1 VARRA
6 EPHACRPE
14 MTAERPDGGL
24 SEGAFKAE
32 LINGFIRLA
41 RGEFAV
47 RIPRNYQRDHDD
59 VLAYFVN
66 LIAEELG
73 RIAAARD
80 RDHAA
85 LSRSIERLGE
95 AFIAFAA
102 GDYSVRAPR
111 NETGDASDVLA
122 FLFNNTVAEVGDTVA
137 DLERQREVVEAI
149 LAAMIDGVIVID
161 GAGTVVRCNP
171 AMAALL
177 GREVGAIVS
186 MPLAAL
192 LEAESDG
199 AAGVAA
205 TDPFRDRRLRF
216 VGAAGAGIEL
226 EVNGSPLRDASGA
239 IAGMVLV
246 ARDDRELRAIEA
258 QLLMSDRLATVGT
271 IAAGVAH
278 EINNPLAFIIA
289 NLEFVGEELATPA
302 RAGGTIADVDLVEVR
317 KALGATLGG
326 AHRVKQIVA
335 DLKAFARVEY
345 DDTRVVDLAA
355 VADTSIA
362 MTRNELRHH
371 ARVVK
376 DYGAVPC
383 VVANEGR
390 LVQVVVNLLQ
400 NAAHAIP
407 VGDAEHNE
415 VRITTCVLPSGEAA
429 VAIRD
434 TGSGMPK
441 AVAARVFDPFFTT
454 KPVGVGTGLGLSI
467 CRKIVHGLGGR
478 IELET
483 AAGAGSTFTVIL
495 PPAPAA
501 VRPAAAPPV
510 APAIGRRLRI
520 LAIDDEAEIGAALQ
534 RMLGRDHDLTF
545 VTQAAAALALIDADA
560 FDLVLCDV
568 MMPDLTGIQFLARLT
583 AAHPAL
589 AHRVVFM
596 TGGAFSPGARELL
609 DRTTN
614 ARVDKPFDGAALR
627 AILARVAIG

>member
-1 VARRA
+1 MITDRRD
-6 EPHACRPE
+6 
-14 MTAERPDGGL
+14 DGSG
-24 SEGAFKAE
+24 EGAFKAE

-59 VLAYFVN
+59 ILAYFVN

-73 RIAAARD
+73 RIAAARE

-85 LSRSIERLGE
+85 LSRSVEQLGE

-102 GDYSVRAPR
+102 GDYSIRAPR
-111 NETGDASDVLA
+111 NETGDATDVLA

-161 GAGTVVRCNP
+161 GEGTVVRCNP

-186 MPLAAL
+186 LPLAAL
-192 LEAESDG
+192 LEDEREG
-199 AAGVAA
+199 AAAVVA

-216 VGAAGAGIEL
+216 VGAAGAAIEL

-239 IAGMVLV
+239 IAEMVLV

-271 IAAGVAH
+271 IAASVAH

-289 NLEFVGEELATPA
+289 NLEFVGEELAAVDPG
-302 RAGGTIADVDLVEVR
+302 RGTIAEADLMEMR

-345 DDTRVVDLAA
+345 DDTRIVELAA
-355 VADTSIA
+355 VIDTSIA

-376 DYGAVPC
+376 DYGAVPG
-383 VVANEGR
+383 VIANEGR

-407 VGDAEHNE
+407 EGDAEHNE
-415 VRITTCVLPSGEAA
+415 VRVTTSLLPSGEVA
-429 VAIRD
+429 VAVRD
-434 TGSGMPK
+434 TGAGMPK
-441 AVAARVFDPFFTT
+441 AIAARVFDPFFTT
-454 KPVGVGTGLGLSI
+454 KPAGVGTGLGLSI
-467 CRKIVHGLGGR
+467 CRKIVDGLGGR

-483 AAGAGSTFTVIL
+483 AAGSGSTFTVIL

-501 VRPAAAPPV
+501 ARPVAASPV

-545 VTQAAAALALIDADA
+545 VTQATAALTLVDADA
-560 FDLVLCDV
+560 LDVVLCDV
-568 MMPDLTGIQFLARLT
+568 MMPDMTGIQFLARI
-583 AAHPAL
+583 AEAHPAL
-589 AHRVVFM
+589 ARRVVFM

-627 AILARVAIG
+627 EILARVAAR